1 MEYLFRMT
9 YFLSFLLLLV
19 YGAYQLVS
27 YFRKDHDIRRI
38 NRLTITLTII
48 SLMVFMY
55 LDFSMINAIIGSVIF
70 MIMIRVAYVIYS
82 DTYE

>member
-82 DTYE
+82 DAYE

>member
-1 MEYLFRMT
+1 MT

-27 YFRKDHDIRRI
+27 YFRKDHEIKRI
-38 NRLTITLTII
+38 NKLTIALTII

>member
-38 NRLTITLTII
+38 NRLTITLTIL
-48 SLMVFMY
+48 SFMVFMY
-55 LDFSMINAIIGSVIF
+55 LDFSVINALIGSFIF

-82 DTYE
+82 DTYD